1 MEGIFRVSGSARTVE
16 KVRVMFDKTSD
27 ADLNEIS
34 DVIAIAS
41 LLKLFLRELPEGAV
55 SEDLTQ
61 QFIIAQQGGCC
72 LGVGSGRGKG
82 WDSVTLTTKS

>member
-55 SEDLTQ
+55 SEDSTQ

-72 LGVGSGRGKG
+72 LGLVVDGERGG
-82 WDSVTLTTKS
+82 ILLR